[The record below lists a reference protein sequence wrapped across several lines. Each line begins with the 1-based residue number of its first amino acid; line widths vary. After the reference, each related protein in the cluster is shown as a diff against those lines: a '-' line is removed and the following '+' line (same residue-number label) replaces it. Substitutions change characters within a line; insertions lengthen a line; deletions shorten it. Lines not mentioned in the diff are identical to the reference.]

1 MEIART
7 NKNSIVK
14 YVPAAVGAAYQMGK
28 SIVPYAPT
36 IVDALGNVVSRAT
49 GRKKK
54 NKGKG
59 EQNQI
64 VGGIGAIAA
73 PVSITKR
80 VRGMRP
86 SFKQTKGK
94 VHIVHRELVTSVINL
109 VGNFRVNNNVSAQI
123 GQFRINP
130 SNSSL
135 FTWLPTIA
143 SNFDSYRF
151 TSIRFVYVPLCATTE
166 TGRVSLFW
174 DKDSQDPLPVDRA
187 ALSSYGHSNEGPPW
201 AETILNVPTDGKQ
214 RFVTDSNTTDR
225 KLVDLGQFAFAT
237 YAGGSDNQIGDI
249 YVEYGVEFSEAQPAG
264 GLTQYITKSVGATAS
279 TTGPSYVVD
288 ANINVNATTANIE
301 FFSPGTFLI
310 TAVVFGTT
318 IASPSTAGG
327 NGTVIGDR
335 PVAGVAN
342 ASIWTCVFSTTGV
355 STSVPTFTQA
365 GTGLTRV
372 QYTITRVNSQT
383 AYQF

>member
-1 MEIART
+1 MEIVRA
-7 NKNSIVK
+7 NKNNLAK
-14 YVPAAVGAAYQMGK
+14 YVPAAVGAAYQASK
-28 SIVPYAPT
+28 AIVPYAPT
-36 IVDALGNVVSRAT
+36 IVDALGNVVSSVTKR
-49 GRKKK
+49 GKKKK
-54 NKGKG
+54 NTS
-59 EQNQI
+59 NQI
-64 VGGIGAIAA
+64 VGGMGAIAA

-80 VRGMRP
+80 VRGLRP

-94 VHIVHRELVTSVINL
+94 VHITHRELVTSVINL
-109 VGNFRVNNNVSAQI
+109 TSTFRVNNNANAAI
-123 GQFRINP
+123 GQFRVNP

-151 TSIRFVYVPLCATTE
+151 TSVRFVYVPLCATTE

-237 YAGGSDNQIGDI
+237 YAGGSNNQIGDI

-264 GLTQYITKSVGATAS
+264 GMTQYITKAVGGDAVS
-279 TTGPSYVVD
+279 TGPSYLVN
-288 ANINVNATTANIE
+288 ANINVNATTANVE
-301 FFSPGTFLI
+301 FFTPGTFLI
-310 TAVVFGTT
+310 TAVVYGTT
-318 IASPSTAGG
+318 LAAPSLAGG
-327 NGTVIGDR
+327 NGTLIGIF
-335 PVAGVAN
+335 PVVSGGV

-355 STSVPTFTQA
+355 STGTPTFTQS
-365 GTGLTRV
+365 GVGITRV
-372 QYTITRVNSQT
+372 QYTITRVNAQT